1 MVNNLCQ
8 AIDIAID
15 KKLNQGVVVNGNVK
29 DLAKYSKYNNLKRH
43 QLNNFVYN
51 FKNLSFEETRVKSV
65 KKDLYDNQ
73 LYNYLRVKKTQCRF
87 NLIKLFEPGE
97 LLNSVMGS

>member
-1 MVNNLCQ
+1 MVNNLSQ

-15 KKLNQGVVVNGNVK
+15 KKLTQGVTVNSHVK
-29 DLAKYSKYNNLKRH
+29 DLAKYSKYNNLKRS
-43 QLNNFVYN
+43 QLNNFAYN
-51 FKNLSFEETRVKSV
+51 FNNLNFKEINVER
-65 KKDLYDNQ
+65 DLYDNQ

-97 LLNSVMGS
+97 LLNSVMGN